1 MKKKMYRAAWG
12 FLATV
17 LMAFTLLPNIFADHA
32 GLIEQAPQYFT
43 PEYQE
48 FLKSAEEESTGYVAQ
63 KKQLRVTDSKVLNV
77 PLYQQENGHFCGP
90 ASVQM
95 VISYLTGTKI
105 EQETLKNDM
114 GTDSSG
120 TMVYKIQQRLNQT
133 VSSNTYNYFLPSD
146 VTFSNRLV
154 YSIEKNRPIV
164 CHVVPSRLTS
174 SSTSTS
180 TGHYLVATGY
190 HAGFSGSTYVETCYY
205 NDPYNDS
212 RYYGKYTC
220 SISEMSNAM
229 KDYYISA

>member
-1 MKKKMYRAAWG
+1 MYTATCG
-12 FLATV
+12 FLAIV
-17 LMAFTLLPNIFADHA
+17 FIAFTMIPNVFADNTD
-32 GLIEQAPQYFT
+32 LVEQAPQYFT
-43 PEYQE
+43 SEYQE
-48 FLKSAEEESTGYVAQ
+48 FLQKAEKESIMYVAR
-63 KKQLRVTDSKVLNV
+63 KKQLRVTDSKVLDV

-95 VISYLTGTKI
+95 ILSYLTGNKI

-114 GTDSSG
+114 GTNSSG
-120 TMVYKIQQRLNQT
+120 TMVYKIQQRLNES
-133 VSSNTYNYFLPSD
+133 VSNNTYNYFLPSD
-146 VTFSNRLV
+146 VTFSNRLI

-164 CHVVPSRLTS
+164 CHVIPSRLTS
-174 SSTSTS
+174 SQTSTS

-212 RYYGKYTC
+212 RYYGKHTC
-220 SISEMSNAM
+220 SISEMSSAM